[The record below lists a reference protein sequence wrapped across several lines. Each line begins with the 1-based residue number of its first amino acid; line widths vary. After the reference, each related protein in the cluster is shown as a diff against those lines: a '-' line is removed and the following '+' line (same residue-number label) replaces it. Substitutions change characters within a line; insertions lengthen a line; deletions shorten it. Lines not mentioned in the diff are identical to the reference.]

1 MIPIAKAFLYSVLGI
16 ALATLGLESF
26 IVPSGLIDGGITGVS
41 LLLSQI
47 TGQPLWLFLLLINAP
62 FVIAGVIIISPRFAV
77 TSAVTIAGLALA
89 VQFTHLPV
97 VTTDRLL
104 AAIFGGCS
112 LGAGIGLAMRGASVL
127 DGTEIIAMLASRRT
141 GLPVGDII
149 LLVNIVIFSV
159 AAFFLSIE
167 SVLYSI
173 ITYLAASKSVD
184 FILYGLEEQV
194 GLMIVSNEAED
205 LRQKLIHDLNLG
217 VTLLHATSGLLNK
230 EQRVL
235 MCIAN
240 RIELSKIKEVVL
252 ETDHN
257 AFVMTHKLSF
267 TMGGKVKYRQ
277 ITH

>member
-1 MIPIAKAFLYSVLGI
+1 MYSVLGI

-62 FVIAGVIIISPRFAV
+62 FVIAGVIVISPRFAL
-77 TSAVTIAGLALA
+77 TSAITIAGLAF
-89 VQFTHLPV
+89 VVHFTHLPV
-97 VTTDRLL
+97 ITTDRLL
-104 AAIFGGCS
+104 AAIFGGVS

-127 DGTEIIAMLASRRT
+127 DGTEILAMLASRRT
-141 GLPVGDII
+141 GFPVGDII
-149 LLVNIVIFSV
+149 LIMNIGIFSV
-159 AAFFLSIE
+159 AAFYLSIE

-184 FILYGLEEQV
+184 FIVYGLEEQV
-194 GLMIVSNEAED
+194 GLMIVSNEVED
-205 LRQKLIHDLNLG
+205 LRQKLIHDLHLG

-240 RIELSKIKEVVL
+240 RIEVHKIKEVVL
-252 ETDHN
+252 ETDPA
-257 AFVMTHKLSF
+257 AFVMTHKLNF